1 MRDLDTRAQSLMK
14 NIDSL
19 ADEYLRNQ
27 KTLTSEERK
36 EQLDKIQGLFNK
48 AKVNILFII

>member
-1 MRDLDTRAQSLMK
+1 MRDLDCRAQGLMK

-19 ADEYLRNQ
+19 ADEYLRNH
-27 KTLTSEERK
+27 KTLSAEQKK

-48 AKVNILFII
+48 AKVQYC